1 MIISNKMS
9 KSGSGGSFFAF
20 IFGVVT
26 GGVLGILFAP
36 DKGTNTRDRLSYRL
50 DKYKNRLEDLIEDLV
65 ESGDKV
71 ENEAKSEGE
80 KIIKDAKN
88 KAEKL
93 LDDVNGLIDQIKKN

>member
-1 MIISNKMS
+1 MG
-9 KSGSGGSFFAF
+9 KSGSGGSFFSFLLGLMA
-20 IFGVVT
+20 

-36 DKGTNTRDRLSYRL
+36 DKGANTRDKLTYRL

-65 ESGDKV
+65 ESGEKV

-80 KIIKDAKN
+80 KIIKDAKT

-93 LDDVNGLIDQIKKN
+93 LDDVNGLINQIQKN